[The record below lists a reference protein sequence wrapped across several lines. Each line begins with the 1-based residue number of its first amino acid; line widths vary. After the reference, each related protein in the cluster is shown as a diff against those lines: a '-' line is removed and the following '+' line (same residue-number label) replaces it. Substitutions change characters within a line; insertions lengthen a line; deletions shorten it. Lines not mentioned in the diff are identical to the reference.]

1 MTKVHV
7 LWRGTASFGTAPV
20 LYHEQ
25 REDLHVFLLMIRK
38 TGGTK

>member
-1 MTKVHV
+1 MTKVRV
-7 LWRGTASFGTAPV
+7 LLRGTASFGTATA